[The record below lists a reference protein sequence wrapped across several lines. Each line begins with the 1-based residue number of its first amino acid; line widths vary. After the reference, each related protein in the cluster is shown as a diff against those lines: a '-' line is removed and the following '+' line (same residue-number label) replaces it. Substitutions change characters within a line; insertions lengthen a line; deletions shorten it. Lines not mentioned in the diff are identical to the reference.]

1 MRHSKGYFAD
11 FAVIEYGGKV
21 ARDIMARPKIKD
33 QIMNSP
39 ASFYDYVIED
49 AQRPDQIA
57 YLYYDDP
64 QLVWLIFLA
73 NNILDPYYDWPLPQN
88 QFGDFLISKY
98 GTIAAAQAKI
108 LHYKHNTKGTLI
120 TKETYD
126 LNATFGKIVAGQY
139 TAVYAYDH
147 EMELNESK
155 RKIKLIDARLA
166 NKAKS
171 LLREVMIG

>member
-11 FAVIEYGGKV
+11 FPVIEYGGKV

-49 AQRPDQIA
+49 GQRPDQIA

-73 NNILDPYYDWPLPQN
+73 NNLSLIHISEPTRPY
-88 QFGDFLISKY
+88 
-98 GTIAAAQAKI
+98 
-108 LHYKHNTKGTLI
+108 
-120 TKETYD
+120 
-126 LNATFGKIVAGQY
+126 
-139 TAVYAYDH
+139 
-147 EMELNESK
+147 
-155 RKIKLIDARLA
+155 
-166 NKAKS
+166 
-171 LLREVMIG
+171 